1 MAAPYIR
8 EKENLVG
15 MRSDDYGDKCACSA
29 TALRKAARRVS
40 QLYDSALAPAG
51 LTVTQFAL
59 LTELLRRGDKAPSV
73 TELAAAMVMDRSG
86 LGHTL
91 HPLQRDG
98 LIALAVNDRDARSR
112 QVVLTVRGKARQ
124 QKAVAL
130 WSRAQRQFAEVVGP
144 GDAAKLQATLLSIA
158 HDERLGV

>member
-1 MAAPYIR
+1 M
-8 EKENLVG
+8 K
-15 MRSDDYGDKCACSA
+15 SGDHGDECACSA

-40 QLYDSALAPAG
+40 QLYDGALAPAG

-59 LTELLRRGDKAPSV
+59 LTELLRREDKAPSV

-98 LIALAVNDRDARSR
+98 LIALAVDHRDARSR
-112 QVVLTVRGKARQ
+112 QVLLTVRGKARQ
-124 QKAVAL
+124 QKAAAL
-130 WSRAQRQFAEVVGP
+130 WSRVQKQFAEVVGP
-144 GDAAKLQATLLSIA
+144 GETAKLQATLLSIA
-158 HDERLGV
+158 HHDRLGV